1 MIQINRE
8 ELVRLSWDMLQLI
21 LLGPL
26 TNQALLLYLVVG
38 FLTTGIVLGKVHG
51 IGNAARSSVFVGLF
65 VAGLGLF
72 ALIQIA
78 ALGKMYALPLLD
90 VTADSNTAWIALI
103 VTSFFLLIIPLTRT
117 CFQSGYWTSVGA
129 WLCALL
135 VGALAIFGTRS
146 AYNPKPR
153 TDEEAVTNFDTFARG
168 VKKDIEKQVEQ
179 GLEPFKQP
187 TP

>member
-8 ELVRLSWDMLQLI
+8 ELVRLSWDILQFI

-26 TNQALLLYLVVG
+26 TNQALLVYLAVG
-38 FLTTGIVLGKVHG
+38 YLAVGVVLGKVHG

-65 VAGLGLF
+65 TAFLGIF

-78 ALGKMYALPLLD
+78 ALGKMYVLPLLD
-90 VTADSNTAWIALI
+90 ATANSTVAWIALI
-103 VTSFFLLIIPLTRT
+103 VTAFFLLIIPFTRA
-117 CFQSGYWTSVGA
+117 CFQAGYWTSCGA

-146 AYNPKPR
+146 AYNPKPH

-168 VKKDIEKQVEQ
+168 VQKELKQQVDQSLEQ
-179 GLEPFKQP
+179 FKQP
-187 TP
+187 AP